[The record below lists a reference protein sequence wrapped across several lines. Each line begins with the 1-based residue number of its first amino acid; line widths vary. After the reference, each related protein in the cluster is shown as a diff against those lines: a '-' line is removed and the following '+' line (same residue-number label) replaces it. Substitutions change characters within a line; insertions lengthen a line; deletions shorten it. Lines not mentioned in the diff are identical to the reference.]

1 MSDRRKCP
9 LRVAPLA
16 SAGDRN
22 PATRPFEGD
31 IPDPVGVSVV
41 ARALNS
47 RRAES
52 RLVIAAVVA
61 LAMPVGL
68 PAQDPATTRTAPA
81 SGHAPSVAH
90 DTGQSTLPSAATAR
104 AAFDRLK
111 TLAGEWE
118 GTSTDATTGDV
129 YLDRALFDYRLT
141 GAGSALIEFAN
152 AGTPEEMLS
161 IFFMDGDR
169 LVLQHYC
176 TVANQP
182 RLELTRADSSGL
194 LFDLVGGGN
203 LDPTADG
210 HIHRVRFTFDDD
222 GGVVG
227 LWTWF
232 DEGRQHHV
240 NSRVIVQRREP
251 G

>member
-1 MSDRRKCP
+1 MSDRRECP
-9 LRVAPLA
+9 FRVSPLA
-16 SAGDRN
+16 SAGYGN
-22 PATRPFEGD
+22 PATRPFEGG
-31 IPDPVGVSVV
+31 IPDPVGASVV
-41 ARALNS
+41 GRALTS
-47 RRAES
+47 RRAEYG
-52 RLVIAAVVA
+52 LVIAAVVA
-61 LAMPVGL
+61 LAIPARL

-81 SGHAPSVAH
+81 SRYAPSVAH
-90 DTGQSTLPSAATAR
+90 DTGQALPSAAR

-111 TLAGEWE
+111 TLAGDWE

-129 YLDRALFDYRLT
+129 YFDRALFDYRLT

-182 RLELTRADSSGL
+182 RLEFIRADSTGL
-194 LFDLVGGGN
+194 LFDLAGGIN
-203 LDPTADG
+203 LDPDSDG
-210 HIHRVRFTFDDD
+210 HIHRVRFTFDGD
-222 GGVVG
+222 GGVES

-232 DEGRQHHV
+232 DAGREDHV
-240 NSRVIVQRREP
+240 NRRVIVQRREP
-251 G
+251 R

>member
-9 LRVAPLA
+9 FRVPALA
-16 SAGDRN
+16 SAGNRN
-22 PATRPFEGD
+22 PATRLFQGG

-41 ARALNS
+41 ARALTS
-47 RRAES
+47 RRAEAG
-52 RLVIAAVVA
+52 LVIAAVVA
-61 LAMPVGL
+61 LAIPVRL

-81 SGHAPSVAH
+81 SRYAPSVAH

-111 TLAGEWE
+111 TLAGDWE

-129 YLDRALFDYRLT
+129 YFDRALFDYRLT

-152 AGTPEEMLS
+152 AGTPDEMLS

-176 TVANQP
+176 SVANQP
-182 RLELTRADSSGL
+182 RLELISADSTGL
-194 LFDLVGGGN
+194 LFDLVGGVN
-203 LDPTADG
+203 LDPTSDG
-210 HIHRVRFTFDDD
+210 HIHRVRFNFDRD
-222 GGVVG
+222 GGVES

-232 DEGRQHHV
+232 DEGREHHV
-240 NSRVIVQRREP
+240 NRRVIVQRRKP
-251 G
+251 R